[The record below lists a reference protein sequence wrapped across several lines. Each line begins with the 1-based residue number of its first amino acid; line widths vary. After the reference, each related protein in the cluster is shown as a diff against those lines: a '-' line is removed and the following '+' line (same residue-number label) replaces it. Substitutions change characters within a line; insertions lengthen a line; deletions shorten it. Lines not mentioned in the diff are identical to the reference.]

1 MSNHLLRS
9 HAPIPDAAWAAID
22 QEATARLKTYLAGRR
37 LVDFDGPHGWAF
49 SSVNLGRTGAVT
61 QQAAPGVKMATRQ
74 VLPLVE
80 LRVPF
85 TVSRQELDDVERGA
99 LDIDFDDLDRA
110 ARAIAFAENLA
121 VLHGHAEGGIV
132 GVTQASS
139 HHALSLPASYDSYP
153 NVVSRAVSMVMEAGL
168 AGPYALALSVDV
180 WIGVLET
187 AEHGGY
193 PLFEHLRS
201 ILGGPIV
208 WAPGIEGAVVLSQR
222 GGDFLFHS
230 GEDLS
235 IGYSSHDAE
244 NVQLYLEESFT
255 FRVVEPDAAV
265 ALEGTATSA

>member
-9 HAPIPDAAWAAID
+9 HAPIPEAAWGAID
-22 QEATARLKTYLAGRR
+22 QEATSRLKTYLAGRR
-37 LVDFDGPHGWAF
+37 LVDFDGPHGWDF
-49 SSVNLGRTGAVT
+49 SGVNLGRAGAVT
-61 QQAAPGVKMATRQ
+61 QDAAPGVEMASRRL
-74 VLPLVE
+74 LPLVE

-85 TVSRQELDDVERGA
+85 SVSRRELADVERGA

-110 ARAIAFAENLA
+110 TRSIAFAENMT
-121 VLHGHAEGGIV
+121 VLHGNAPCGIV
-132 GVTQASS
+132 GVTEASS
-139 HHALSLPASYDSYP
+139 HQALSLPGNYDSYP
-153 NVVSRAVSMVMEAGL
+153 NVVARAVSMVMEAGL
-168 AGPYALALSVDV
+168 AGPYALALSRDV

-201 ILGGPIV
+201 ILGGPIL

-235 IGYSSHDAE
+235 IGYSSHDAD
-244 NVQLYLEESFT
+244 NVELYLEESFA

-265 ALEGTATSA
+265 ALEGTASSA